1 MPPHR
6 RVPVLSPSTPAVATE
21 TSTAQDA
28 EAAARRAA
36 VFPRVRWMGSKYRLL
51 PQLAQAFADVGGDTA
66 LDAFSGSGVVSYLLK
81 HQGYAVHSNDYL
93 GFPGVV
99 ARAGIVNHATRLSDD
114 DVATITGPAADD
126 RDFIRRTFTGV
137 YFTPSDLAFL
147 DSAWSHID
155 AMSGHKRS
163 IAISALCLAA
173 ARKQPRGVF
182 TLTGDLSRYDDG
194 RRDLRLSLRE
204 HFVERVADYNRAV
217 FRSGRPCTVT
227 SREVADLEPRRYG
240 VVYLDPPY
248 APPADDNDYTKR
260 FHFLEGL
267 SRYWAGDTIMT
278 GTKSKKLPKRVTK
291 FSSRRTIEEGLREV
305 FKRFHDS
312 PIVLSYSSN
321 ALPERDRLEALLREV
336 KDDVEVRAVAHTYHY
351 GTHATATRRSVDEY
365 IFIGR

>member
-1 MPPHR
+1 
-6 RVPVLSPSTPAVATE
+6 
-21 TSTAQDA
+21 
-28 EAAARRAA
+28 
-36 VFPRVRWMGSKYRLL
+36 
-51 PQLAQAFADVGGDTA
+51 A
-66 LDAFSGSGVVSYLLK
+66 L
-81 HQGYAVHSNDYL
+81 
-93 GFPGVV
+93 
-99 ARAGIVNHATRLSDD
+99 T
-114 DVATITGPAADD
+114 
-126 RDFIRRTFTGV
+126 
-137 YFTPSDLAFL
+137 
-147 DSAWSHID
+147 
-155 AMSGHKRS
+155 GHKRA

-321 ALPERDRLEALLREV
+321 ALPERGRLEALLREV